1 MLNKRIHPDYDAILY
16 DCKID
21 KVSFTQ
27 PIIWGNIIQDS
38 KKRFPDHTRIH
49 TSVPISITEDECIV
63 THNSIYKIIPSK
75 EYHAEFIE
83 SLRKIIQKKEIK
95 EKQMSHIVKIFSTTG
110 AQLVENKDNAGY
122 DLQATEEHLIEPGQ
136 RALVKTGLYTEFSQ
150 SLQIEIRPRSGLALK
165 NGITVLNTP
174 GTIDSSYRGEIGV
187 ILFNTGIEPFQVNI
201 GDRIAQAVFMPVIHP
216 EISYVKSKEDLGQTD
231 RGEGGYGST
240 GK

>member
-1 MLNKRIHPDYDAILY
+1 MIHKRINPDFDAELY
-16 DCKID
+16 DCELD
-21 KVSFTQ
+21 TTTYTAPV
-27 PIIWGNIIQDS
+27 IWGNIVNDS
-38 KKRFPDHTRIH
+38 KKRFPTGKRIH
-49 TSVPISITEDECIV
+49 TSEILGLTSDGYLITE
-63 THNSIYKIIPSK
+63 NSIYRLIRTKPGFDKLLDSIKNITK
-75 EYHAEFIE
+75 
-83 SLRKIIQKKEIK
+83 QKEI
-95 EKQMSHIVKIFSTTG
+95 EMSHIVKIFSTTG

-122 DLQATEEHLIEPGQ
+122 DLQATEAYLIEPGQ
-136 RALVKTGLYTEFSQ
+136 RALVKTGIYTEFSDN
-150 SLQIEIRPRSGLALK
+150 LQIEIRPRSGLALK

>member
-1 MLNKRIHPDYDAILY
+1 
-16 DCKID
+16 
-21 KVSFTQ
+21 
-27 PIIWGNIIQDS
+27 
-38 KKRFPDHTRIH
+38 
-49 TSVPISITEDECIV
+49 
-63 THNSIYKIIPSK
+63 
-75 EYHAEFIE
+75 
-83 SLRKIIQKKEIK
+83 
-95 EKQMSHIVKIFSTTG
+95 MSHIVKIFSTTG

-122 DLQATEEHLIEPGQ
+122 DLQATEAYLIEPGQ
-136 RALVKTGLYTEFSQ
+136 RALVKTGIYTEFSDN
-150 SLQIEIRPRSGLALK
+150 LQIEIRPRSGLALK